1 MRTIVAK
8 RMTGKVALAAFL
20 TICTLAVQ
28 AAGQMSASGADRFT
42 IRRSQVSPG
51 VRLTRIIDSRG
62 PNRISVLTVDPSRAP
77 TIDVALA
84 RNKLPGNQRTSGMA
98 AEHGAVAAVN
108 GTFGLP
114 GGRPVGLFAEDG
126 DLKTSSLTWGRA
138 FAPTHDKTNYFFG
151 HPGFSVTA
159 TGDTSG
165 TILRVHT
172 WNEGPPAKDEIA
184 GYTTA
189 GRRMIQPPTDACS
202 ARLLPRSKQAW
213 AENQD
218 GFERQMIVD
227 RVRCSDQRMKRLGG
241 IVLATPTWGL
251 LAPKLRSLLQGEPV
265 MMRWSFGWPGA
276 LDVLPGN
283 PTLLEGG
290 DNVGYSCASPF
301 CGRNPRTGV
310 GLDGE
315 GRVLLVTVDGRRPG
329 YSVGMTLA
337 EFARQFERLG
347 ASWALNLDGG
357 GSTTMWVEGR
367 VINRPSDP
375 AGERYVSSALL
386 VLGGQDPGEVE
397 PLSYGSLAFG
407 TSTGGRTST
416 DSALAVSSSPE
427 GPSLQSVLSG
437 ELAADDPG
445 STGGLLDAI
454 DGGDVEPAARLSP
467 ALQRIADDFEDGV
480 ARP

>member
-1 MRTIVAK
+1 MGKRSGTAK
-8 RMTGKVALAAFL
+8 IALAAFL
-20 TICTLAVQ
+20 TMCTLAVQ
-28 AAGQMSASGADRFT
+28 AGGQMSASGADRFT
-42 IRRSQVSPG
+42 IHRSRVSPG
-51 VRLTRIIDSRG
+51 VRLTKIVDSRG
-62 PNRISVLTVDPSRAP
+62 PNRVSVLTVDPSRVP

-98 AEHGAVAAVN
+98 AQHGAVAAVN

-126 DLKTSSLTWGRA
+126 ELKTSSLTWGRA
-138 FAPTHDKTNYFFG
+138 FAPTHDESNYFFG
-151 HPGFSVTA
+151 HPGFSLTA
-159 TGDTSG
+159 TGGTSG
-165 TILRVHT
+165 TILKVHT
-172 WNEGPPAKDEIA
+172 WNEGPPAEDEIA

-189 GRRMIQPPTDACS
+189 GKRMIAPPSQACS
-202 ARLLPRSKQAW
+202 VRLLPQSKRAW

-218 GFERQMIVD
+218 GFERKMFVD

-241 IVLATPTWGL
+241 IVLATPTWGP
-251 LAPKLRSLLQGEPV
+251 LAPKLRSLLLGELV

-283 PTLLEGG
+283 PTLMEDG
-290 DNVGYSCASPF
+290 DNAGYWCADPF

-315 GRVLLVTVDGRRPG
+315 GQILLVTVDGRRPG
-329 YSVGMTLA
+329 YSVGMTLL

-347 ASWALNLDGG
+347 ARWALNLDGG
-357 GSTTMWVEGR
+357 GSTTMWVKGR
-367 VINRPSDP
+367 VVNRPSDP
-375 AGERYVSSALL
+375 AGERHVSSALL

-397 PLSYGSLAFG
+397 PLSYGSLAFE
-407 TSTGGRTST
+407 TPTGGPTST
-416 DSALAVSSSPE
+416 DSSLVAPTPE
-427 GPSLQSVLSG
+427 RSVESVLSG
-437 ELAADDPG
+437 QLAADDPG

-454 DGGDVEPAARLSP
+454 DGGEVEPSAHLSP
-467 ALQRIADDFEDGV
+467 TLQRIADEFAEGM